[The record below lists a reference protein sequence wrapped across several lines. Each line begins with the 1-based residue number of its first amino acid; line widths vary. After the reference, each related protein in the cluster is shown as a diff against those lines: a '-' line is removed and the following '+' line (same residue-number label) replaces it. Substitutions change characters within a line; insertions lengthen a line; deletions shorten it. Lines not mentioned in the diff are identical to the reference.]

1 MNRIVLIGQRT
12 DGLLERLHELLPE
25 AIIEPS
31 FHFKLQSQDA
41 LCWLPMPNDPVD
53 QDVYDL
59 VDLIDD
65 SHEVPKKIV
74 MLSIAGTADD
84 ATKVQ
89 LESWYGK
96 PALDTVLAHQYAI
109 KMIDE
114 LEFPYVIVRSL
125 PIVPRETG
133 LKIVDEGQPL
143 TGQSVGLNQA
153 AQVLKEALATDR
165 YRNQSIGIENQD

>member
-12 DGLLERLHELLPE
+12 DRLIEQLHERLPE
-25 AIIEPS
+25 AIVEPS
-31 FHFKLQSQDA
+31 FHFKLQSQDT
-41 LCWLPMPNDPVD
+41 LCWLPMANDPVD

-65 SHEVPKKIV
+65 SHETPKKIV

-84 ATKVQ
+84 AAKEQ

-96 PALDTVLAHQYAI
+96 SALDTVLAHQYAI

-125 PIVPRETG
+125 PIVPRETA

-143 TGQSVGLNQA
+143 TGQAVGLKQA
-153 AQVLKEALATDR
+153 AQVLKAALTTDR
-165 YRNQSIGIENQD
+165 YYNQSIGIED